1 MSRPPRKPSA
11 PGADEGGQPQSMAG
25 MVQDV
30 TERRPADATLR
41 EAHNRITAILA
52 SIADAFYSLDDQWRR
67 SRAPSG
73 PMRP

>member
-1 MSRPPRKPSA
+1 
-11 PGADEGGQPQSMAG
+11 MAG

-73 PMRP
+73 PMRS